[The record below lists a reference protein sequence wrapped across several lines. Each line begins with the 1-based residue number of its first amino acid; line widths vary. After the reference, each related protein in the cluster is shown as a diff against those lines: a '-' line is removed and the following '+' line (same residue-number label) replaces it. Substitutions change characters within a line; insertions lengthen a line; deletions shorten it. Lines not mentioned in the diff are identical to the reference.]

1 MFLDERFHDV
11 IGELTHL
18 QRVVGKMFDEKTDI
32 WAIGNASEI
41 LKYYPRLGWV
51 NTPAPAKLSKE
62 LKKEKQR
69 LNTEIACMLGAFGNL
84 LPMSAVQEIALMD
97 IEQWGASF
105 HTYCYV
111 ITGSRFRKLQV
122 MEWCI

>member
-11 IGELTHL
+11 IEVLTHL
-18 QRVVGKMFDEKTDI
+18 QRVGNMFDEKTDI
-32 WAIGNASEI
+32 WVIGNASEI
-41 LKYYPRLGWV
+41 IKYYPRLGWI
-51 NTPAPAKLSKE
+51 NTPSPAKLSKE

-69 LNTEIACMLGAFGNL
+69 LNTEIACMLGAFGHL

-97 IEQWGASF
+97 IEQWGASS